1 MNHLCL
7 CDEFVDEEGLGACQK
22 RDENF
27 NGKFSCFVHESAG
40 CRDVKNST
48 TNPEKQL
55 SAEACEDKNESNITL
70 NKLSTSHLYFE
81 YYNIIHITHL
91 NQDVS

>member
-1 MNHLCL
+1 MNRVCS
-7 CDEFVDEEGLGACQK
+7 CNEFVDEDGFGVCEK

-27 NGKFSCFVHESAG
+27 NGKFSCFVNESAG

-55 SAEACEDKNESNITL
+55 SAEACEDKNEGNITL
-70 NKLSTSHLYFE
+70 HLACNSLYFK
-81 YYNIIHITHL
+81 YKSAKGKVIY
-91 NQDVS
+91 Q